1 MGFLYSCSLSFIV
14 RFDKRSQQIPHKI
27 HYAKGTGMK
36 PVSSA
41 VIELRDLQLKTD
53 IGTYG
58 PNDTKP
64 DIHVLDLTL
73 GIAVN
78 QVVIAQ
84 DGMAHVFDY
93 DPLVLEIDRLA
104 ADGHYE
110 TQERLIT
117 RIASACAAHPA
128 IQCMEICLK
137 KSPVRSGSGSLG
149 VRLTLDEVATNALRP
164 G

>member
-1 MGFLYSCSLSFIV
+1 
-14 RFDKRSQQIPHKI
+14 
-27 HYAKGTGMK
+27 MK
-36 PVSSA
+36 QASSA

-58 PNDTKP
+58 PDDTRP
-64 DIHVLDLTL
+64 DVHLLDLTL
-73 GIAVN
+73 GISVN
-78 QVVIAQ
+78 QVVISQ

-93 DPLVLEIDRLA
+93 DPLITEIDRLA

-128 IQCMEICLK
+128 IQRIEIYLK

-149 VRLTLDEVATNALRP
+149 VRLTLDEIATEALRP
-164 G
+164 DQTKATQ

>member
-1 MGFLYSCSLSFIV
+1 
-14 RFDKRSQQIPHKI
+14 
-27 HYAKGTGMK
+27 MK
-36 PVSSA
+36 QASSA

-58 PNDTKP
+58 PDDTRP
-64 DIHVLDLTL
+64 DVHLLDLTL
-73 GIAVN
+73 GISVN
-78 QVVIAQ
+78 QVVISQ

-93 DPLVLEIDRLA
+93 DPLITEIDRLA

-110 TQERLIT
+110 TQERLMT

-128 IQCMEICLK
+128 IQRIEVCLK

-149 VRLTLDEVATNALRP
+149 VRLTLDEIATDAIRSDQTKATQ
-164 G
+164 

>member
-1 MGFLYSCSLSFIV
+1 
-14 RFDKRSQQIPHKI
+14 
-27 HYAKGTGMK
+27 MK
-36 PVSSA
+36 QTSSA

-58 PNDTKP
+58 PDDTRP
-64 DIHVLDLTL
+64 DVHLLDLTL
-73 GIAVN
+73 GISVN
-78 QVVIAQ
+78 QVLISQ

-93 DPLVLEIDRLA
+93 DPLIAEIDRLA

-110 TQERLIT
+110 TQERLMT

-128 IQCMEICLK
+128 IQRIEICLK

-149 VRLTLDEVATNALRP
+149 VRLTLDEIATDGLRP
-164 G
+164 DQTKVTLPHKIVPF

>member
-1 MGFLYSCSLSFIV
+1 
-14 RFDKRSQQIPHKI
+14 
-27 HYAKGTGMK
+27 MK
-36 PVSSA
+36 QVSAA

-58 PNDTKP
+58 PFDTRP
-64 DIHVLDLTL
+64 DVHLLDLTL
-73 GIAVN
+73 GISVN

-93 DPLVLEIDRLA
+93 DPLITEIDRLA

-128 IQCMEICLK
+128 IQSMEISLK
-137 KSPVRSGSGSLG
+137 KSPVRLGSGSLG
-149 VRLTLDEVATNALRP
+149 VRLTLDEMATDALRP
-164 G
+164 D

>member
-1 MGFLYSCSLSFIV
+1 
-14 RFDKRSQQIPHKI
+14 
-27 HYAKGTGMK
+27 MK
-36 PVSSA
+36 QASSA

-58 PNDTKP
+58 PDDTRP
-64 DIHVLDLTL
+64 DVHLLDLTL
-73 GIAVN
+73 GISVN
-78 QVVIAQ
+78 QVVISQ

-93 DPLVLEIDRLA
+93 DPLITEIDRLA

-110 TQERLIT
+110 TQERLMT

-128 IQCMEICLK
+128 IQRIEICLK

-149 VRLTLDEVATNALRP
+149 VRLTLDEIATDALRSDQTKAIE
-164 G
+164 